1 MISLDTLTCMIKQ
14 FATVFAAHLNLQW
27 EVAEQ
32 LDYLCHVV
40 VIFSEKFSL
49 PLWVKEIFGR
59 Q

>member
-1 MISLDTLTCMIKQ
+1 MIKQ

-32 LDYLCHVV
+32 LDYLRHVV